1 MWHYCI
7 RSRKSRVFETAPF
20 FVIVNSKRTGSK
32 RSQIPVDIFAGI
44 VSCLRN
50 AKTSTL
56 GGFFSQATSNFH
68 FQLHSATFRP
78 LNGCV
83 CVCASFRKRRQTVA
97 VIGKYVRR
105 LTTFR
110 CGWLADIRCPYA
122 GLTASN
128 ICFVLSVHTQNT
140 GNQFYKTKS
149 RGSPNYTISYDSLTI
164 ILR

>member
-1 MWHYCI
+1 MWRYCVW
-7 RSRKSRVFETAPF
+7 SGKSRVFETAPF

-56 GGFFSQATSNFH
+56 GGFFFPSDFE
-68 FQLHSATFRP
+68 FPFSATFRD
-78 LNGCV
+78 LSTSERV
-83 CVCASFRKRRQTVA
+83 YASFRKRRQTVA

-110 CGWLADIRCPYA
+110 CGWSADIRCPYA
-122 GLTASN
+122 GLTASD